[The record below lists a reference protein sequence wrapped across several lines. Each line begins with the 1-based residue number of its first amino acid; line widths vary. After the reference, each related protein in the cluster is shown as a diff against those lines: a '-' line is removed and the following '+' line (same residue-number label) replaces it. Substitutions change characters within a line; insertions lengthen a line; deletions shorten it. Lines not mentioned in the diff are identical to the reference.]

1 MSRRL
6 LAAALLVATTATLA
20 ACGGGGDDSPAP
32 AASETAY
39 LPTGS
44 PTKTVTML
52 KPPAD
57 YSKITG
63 AGFAISA
70 PGEFQ
75 RQEKTSSNG
84 EPMLVLEKPSS
95 VPALPQRVAVIRDVD
110 PKSPASE
117 QSFALE
123 AAKNAAGPEGK
134 AERSQLTAP
143 EGQSS
148 FLTTW
153 NETRPSQGGSTVE
166 MTYWQLMY
174 QVDATLIINVVA
186 FAPADEF
193 ETSEVSKILRTFTP
207 TRGASA

>member
-6 LAAALLVATTATLA
+6 LAAALLVATTATLT
-20 ACGGGGDDSPAP
+20 ACGGGDDAASPA
-32 AASETAY
+32 ATETAY

-44 PTKTVTML
+44 PTTTVTML

-153 NETRPSQGGSTVE
+153 NETRPAQGGSTVE

>member
-6 LAAALLVATTATLA
+6 CAAALLVATTATLA
-20 ACGGGGDDSPAP
+20 ACGGGDGAPAP

-39 LPTGS
+39 LPTGN

-63 AGFAISA
+63 TGFEISA

-75 RQEKTSSNG
+75 RQEKKSSNG

-95 VPALPQRVAVIRDVD
+95 VPALPQRVAVIRDVN

-123 AAKNAAGPEGK
+123 AAKNAAGPQGK

-153 NETRPSQGGSTVE
+153 NETRPSQAGSTVE

-174 QVDATLIINVVA
+174 QVDAKLIINVVA

>member
-1 MSRRL
+1 MNRR
-6 LAAALLVATTATLA
+6 LAAALLVATTASLA
-20 ACGGGGDDSPAP
+20 ACGGGGNAPTP

-44 PTKTVTML
+44 PTRTVTML

-57 YSKITG
+57 YSTISGT
-63 AGFAISA
+63 GFAISA

-75 RQEKTSSNG
+75 RQEKKSSNG

-95 VPALPQRVAVIRDVD
+95 VPALPQRVVVIRDVN

-123 AAKNAAGPEGK
+123 AAKGAAGSEGK
-134 AERSQLTAP
+134 VERSQLPTP

-148 FLTTW
+148 YLTTW
-153 NETRPSQGGSTVE
+153 NETRPSGGDSSVE

-174 QVDATLIINVVA
+174 QVDAKLIINVVA

-193 ETSEVSKILRTFTP
+193 ETSEVSKILRTFAP
-207 TRGASA
+207 ARGASA